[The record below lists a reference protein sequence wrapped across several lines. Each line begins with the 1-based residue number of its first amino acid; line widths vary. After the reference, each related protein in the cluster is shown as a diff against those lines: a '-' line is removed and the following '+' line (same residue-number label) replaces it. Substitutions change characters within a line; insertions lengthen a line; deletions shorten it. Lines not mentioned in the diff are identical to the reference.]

1 MFKFLKK
8 AAASDKKGFVA
19 PADGIMF
26 AIDEV
31 SDPMFAQKLLGDG
44 VAFKYE
50 GDSVTVCAPA
60 GGTLSALFPTGHA
73 FGVTTPD
80 GVELLVHIG
89 IDTVSANGEGFK
101 ALGKNQGDQVKA
113 GDPIVEV
120 DLKKLAEKFDMS
132 TRTDH
137 WYFSIKFKNPIRM
150 SFVSLAVIW
159 TCRGFYILICKPF
172 YFVVLYFI

>member
-1 MFKFLKK
+1 MFKLFKK
-8 AAASDKKGFVA
+8 AAVTENKGIVA
-19 PADGIMF
+19 PADGTMF
-26 AIDEV
+26 AIEDV

-50 GDSVTVCAPA
+50 GDSVVVCAPA
-60 GGTLSALFPTGHA
+60 SGSLSALFPTGHA

-101 ALGKNQGDQVKA
+101 VLGKTQGDQVKA

-120 DLKKLAEKFDMS
+120 NLKTLSEKFDMS
-132 TRTDH
+132 TMLIVTNDNGKKIS
-137 WYFSIKFKNPIRM
+137 FSEFGKVEKGQSICT
-150 SFVSLAVIW
+150 FV
-159 TCRGFYILICKPF
+159 
-172 YFVVLYFI
+172 